1 MKTVVARIKRMSKG
15 QDIFYYKVNIIY
27 QRKIGKKMHLFKG
40 YELECVSRAKNIND
54 LNKDSKALFFLEKC
68 MNSKTKKY
76 NFRVSKI
83 LVQKKIGF
91 SEYYKED
98 SYVSDF
104 K

>member
-1 MKTVVARIKRMSKG
+1 MIARIKKMSKG

-40 YELECVSRAKNIND
+40 YELECVSRAKNIHH
-54 LNKDSKALFFLEKC
+54 LNKDPKALFFLEKC
-68 MNSKTKKY
+68 MNSKTKKH

-91 SEYYKED
+91 SEIHKED
-98 SYVSDF
+98 SYANDF